1 MCEILYDS
9 KGDHMT
15 HLLSVDQ
22 FDPKQLRDLF
32 DLTHELKHGMRDVT
46 LSHKQVCTLL
56 FYEPSTRTSSS
67 FASAMLRLGG
77 SVIPIQDVSFSS
89 VSKGETL
96 EDTVR
101 VMSGYSDVIVLRHP
115 EQGAAVRAAKSSL
128 VPIINGGD
136 GVGEHPTQALLDL
149 YTIHDKLGLNRKLR
163 VALVGDLK
171 HGRTVHSLCKLLRQ
185 HDVQIDLVYP
195 EGLEMPPHLV
205 HVSDRHHR
213 DLWGCIS
220 DVDVIYMTR
229 VQQERMS
236 AQHKHLS
243 HVYDVTLEQM
253 QLAKPNM
260 ILMHPLPRRDELPTL
275 LDADPRSVY
284 FEQTVNGMWVRQA
297 IFVSLFGRDP
307 PCWNPVTLT

>member
-1 MCEILYDS
+1 MQS
-9 KGDHMT
+9 
-15 HLLSVDQ
+15 HLISVDQ
-22 FDPKQLRDLF
+22 FDRDHLTKLF
-32 DLTHELKHGMRDVT
+32 DLTHALKHKLIDVT

-96 EDTVR
+96 ADTVR

-115 EQGAAVRAAKSSL
+115 ESGAALQAARSSL

-149 YTIHDKLGLNRKLR
+149 YTIQDKLGLNRKLR

-171 HGRTVHSLCKLLRQ
+171 HGRTVHSLCKLLRMY
-185 HDVQIDLVYP
+185 DVQLDLVYP

-205 HVSDRHHR
+205 NPSDHHHR

-220 DVDVIYMTR
+220 EVDVIYMTR
-229 VQQERMS
+229 VQQERMQAS
-236 AQHKHLS
+236 ERLMQGTYGIS
-243 HVYDVTLEQM
+243 LELM
-253 QLAKPNM
+253 QLAKPTM
-260 ILMHPLPRRDELPTL
+260 TLMHPLPRRDELPTL
-275 LDADPRSVY
+275 LDADPRSIY

-297 IFVSLFGRDP
+297 IFVNMFGRDA
-307 PCWNPVTLT
+307 PCWMPITLT

>member
-1 MCEILYDS
+1 MNNS
-9 KGDHMT
+9 
-15 HLLSVDQ
+15 LLSVDQ
-22 FDPKQLRDLF
+22 FDPNHLTQLF
-32 DLTHELKHGMRDVT
+32 ELTHALKHKQTDDSIT
-46 LSHKQVCTLL
+46 HKQVCTLL

-115 EQGAAVRAAKSSL
+115 ESGAALKAARSSL
-128 VPIINGGD
+128 VPVINGGD

-149 YTIHDKLGLNRKLR
+149 YTIHEKLGLDRKLR

-171 HGRTVHSLCKLLRQ
+171 HGRTVHSLCKLLRMY
-185 HDVQIDLVYP
+185 DVQIDLVYP
-195 EGLEMPPHLV
+195 EGLEMPPHLI
-205 HVSDRHHR
+205 HESDRHHR
-213 DLWGCIS
+213 DLWSCIS

-229 VQQERMS
+229 VQQERMPVHM
-236 AQHKHLS
+236 QLRS
-243 HVYDVTLEQM
+243 HAYDITLEQM

-284 FEQTVNGMWVRQA
+284 FEQTVNGMWIRQA
-297 IFVSLFGRDP
+297 IFVNLFGAAP
-307 PCWNPVTLT
+307 VCWNPINQL

>member
-1 MCEILYDS
+1 MHHA
-9 KGDHMT
+9 HMNNS
-15 HLLSVDQ
+15 LLSVDQ
-22 FDPKQLRDLF
+22 FDPNHLTQLF
-32 DLTHELKHGMRDVT
+32 ELTHALKHKQTDVSIT
-46 LSHKQVCTLL
+46 HKQVCTLL

-115 EQGAAVRAAKSSL
+115 ESGAALKAARSSQ
-128 VPIINGGD
+128 VPVINGGD

-149 YTIHDKLGLNRKLR
+149 YTIHEKLGLDRKLR

-171 HGRTVHSLCKLLRQ
+171 HGRTVHSLCKLLRMY
-185 HDVQIDLVYP
+185 HVQIDLVYP
-195 EGLEMPPHLV
+195 EGLEMPAHLV
-205 HVSDRHHR
+205 HASDCHHR
-213 DLWGCIS
+213 DLWSCIS

-229 VQQERMS
+229 VQQERMPE
-236 AQHKHLS
+236 QMQLRS
-243 HVYDVTLEQM
+243 HAYDITLEQM
-253 QLAKPNM
+253 QLAKPDM

-284 FEQTVNGMWVRQA
+284 FEQTVNGMWIRQA
-297 IFVSLFGRDP
+297 IFVNLFGAAP
-307 PCWNPVTLT
+307 VCWKNILL

>member
-1 MCEILYDS
+1 
-9 KGDHMT
+9 MT
-15 HLLSVDQ
+15 HLISVDQ
-22 FDPKQLRDLF
+22 FDQHQLGQLF
-32 DLTHELKHGMRDVT
+32 ELTHALKHKLTDVSIT
-46 LSHKQVCTLL
+46 HKQVCTLL

-115 EQGAAVRAAKSSL
+115 ESGAALKAARSSQ
-128 VPIINGGD
+128 VPVINGGD

-149 YTIHDKLGLNRKLR
+149 YTIHEKLGLNRKLR

-171 HGRTVHSLCKLLRQ
+171 HGRTVHSLCKLLRMY
-185 HDVQIDLVYP
+185 DVQLDLVYP
-195 EGLEMPPHLV
+195 EGLEMPAHLV

-213 DLWGCIS
+213 DLWGCIQ

-229 VQQERMS
+229 VQQERMTDQMKS
-236 AQHKHLS
+236 RA
-243 HVYDVTLEQM
+243 HVYGISLEQM

-275 LDADPRSVY
+275 LDKDVRSVY
-284 FEQTVNGMWVRQA
+284 FEQTVNGMWIRQA
-297 IFVSLFGRDP
+297 IFVNLFGGWP
-307 PCWNPVTLT
+307 VCWNPIKLPS